1 MAGSQE
7 REYLWS
13 ASPDEVWESLSEPWR
28 ACVELAWESYCAGSL
43 PIGAVVTDAHGNVL
57 SQGRNRIH
65 ESSGEDGSLF
75 GHRLAHAEVNALVTL
90 DYDRRDPAACIL
102 HTTTEPCPLCVGA
115 ARMADVSEVR
125 YAAREPWGGSAA
137 MFETVPYLKRGNVRV
152 AGPED
157 GRLEEI
163 LVALQIECFLR
174 LKPRILDRFL
184 GTYEAVMSNAVG
196 AGRNL
201 YRSGTLRE
209 MSVAE
214 AEAPAVLRV
223 VSRELRAV
231 A

>member
-1 MAGSQE
+1 MSGSQE
-7 REYLWS
+7 REDLWS
-13 ASPDEVWESLSEPWR
+13 ASPAEVWESLSEPWR
-28 ACVELAWESYCAGSL
+28 ACVELAWKSYCAGSL
-43 PIGAVVTDAHGNVL
+43 PIGSVVADAHGNVL
-57 SQGRNRIH
+57 SRGRNRIH
-65 ESSGEDGSLF
+65 ERSGEDGSLF

-90 DYDRRDPAACIL
+90 DYYRSDPAVCIL
-102 HTTTEPCPLCVGA
+102 YTTTEPCPLCVGA
-115 ARMADVSEVR
+115 ASMADVSEVR
-125 YAAREPWGGSAA
+125 YAAREPWGGSAE

-152 AGPED
+152 ARPED

-163 LVALQIECFLR
+163 LVAVQIECFLR

-184 GTYEAVMSNAVG
+184 ATYEAMMPDAVG
-196 AGRNL
+196 AGRSL

-214 AEAPAVLRV
+214 AEPPAVLRA